1 MRRIIRLILLKMAD
15 LFNRPLML
23 AILFA
28 IPLLLGFFAGASNQN
43 NRRSDM
49 VVAIVDEDQS
59 MASQEL
65 IDTLQ
70 TNGCLVS
77 LETLQS
83 AERLIL
89 QQKVDGILYIRAGF
103 DENLINLLKPYL
115 EYTPANDSL
124 VTTMVQEAIAAALLP
139 EFSRRSMTEQ
149 LLQIYRN
156 NGMPVPA
163 NLADSVAEQIRQI
176 STSGNLLQV
185 DYIGNMKLTPTLT
198 FVVSDYS
205 LEVFF
210 LSIYAILGSLA
221 LSGLALKRRLA
232 AASHGL
238 ALDFLTT
245 QISLLGLGIFQ
256 ILLYTGAMNTQM
268 ADHSNV
274 SDIGSLV
281 VYLFLMLGVSQLLVL
296 LDESVRLFLSL
307 MTLLLLS
314 IAGGCFFS
322 LSTIILTRV
331 GLYTPQGWVL
341 NRIRGVSVMPI
352 PVVLL
357 LTLAMMLI
365 GYLVSRRRVHR
376 H

>member
-1 MRRIIRLILLKMAD
+1 MKRMMRLILLKMSD

-23 AILFA
+23 VILFA

-49 VVAIVDEDQS
+49 VVAVVDEDQS
-59 MASQEL
+59 MASREL

-70 TNGCLVS
+70 TNGCAVS
-77 LETLQS
+77 LETPQS
-83 AERLIL
+83 ADRLIL
-89 QQKVDGILYIRAGF
+89 QQKVDGILHIRAGF
-103 DENLINLLKPYL
+103 DENLTNLLKPYL

-149 LLQIYRN
+149 LLQIYQK
-156 NGMPVPA
+156 NGMPIPA
-163 NLADSVAEQIRQI
+163 NLVDRVAEQIRQI
-176 STSGNLLQV
+176 NSSGNLLQV

-238 ALDFLTT
+238 TLDFLTT
-245 QISLLGLGIFQ
+245 QISLLILGIIQ

-268 ADHSNV
+268 PDHANA
-274 SDIGSLV
+274 SDIGSLI
-281 VYLFLMLGVSQLLVL
+281 VYLFLMLGLSQLLVL

-307 MTLLLLS
+307 MLS

-357 LTLAMMLI
+357 LTIAMMLV
-365 GYLVSRRRVHR
+365 GYLVSLRRVHR
-376 H
+376 N